1 MDKKFIVKTSKSSFN
16 NVVTLGVI
24 IMLLSC
30 FILGIVSYELIK
42 NDGEPT
48 KDSIYIAFFIFFEGL
63 FGRYLIWVINR
74 IKKDFILVDSKG
86 ITIDVH
92 GNEFFPKKIQCHY
105 NWDELSSYSL
115 DGSVVNGEYCDFV
128 QNCVL
133 KLYDTHGQLLK
144 KIKFHE
150 FFGEDIFLLNEHMGS
165 HGIMNREKQDAEE
178 ELS

>member
-74 IKKDFILVDSKG
+74 IKKDFILVDSEG